1 MRMYDEI
8 DKFCDSESLSL
19 EYCQDLPRDE
29 EVENSN
35 AAPHFASVDRH
46 HENNIYLAKKAQD

>member
-1 MRMYDEI
+1 
-8 DKFCDSESLSL
+8 
-19 EYCQDLPRDE
+19 LPRDE